1 MSIQTKRPGKT
12 RVSQRGQLKQGLR
25 PREQDER
32 RRQGKEVYTVSCYTV
47 QGIEVYTV
55 DGARKEKAVD
65 GARKENTV
73 VKVSHAY
80 KMCVYVCVYVCVCVC
95 ETTVHSNCL

>member
-1 MSIQTKRPGKT
+1 VCTDYCYS
-12 RVSQRGQLKQGLR
+12 V
-25 PREQDER
+25 
-32 RRQGKEVYTVSCYTV
+32 QGK
-47 QGIEVYTV
+47 EVYTV